1 MTRNGNYRL
10 VLRLPEALRQ
20 RIVDASK
27 RYRRSMNAEIVARLE
42 HSLNGLPGDAS
53 EAGVEPAFFPQLE
66 RTFRRGLSEDE
77 DALIALFRRLS
88 ADQQAALLKL
98 LGG

>member
-1 MTRNGNYRL
+1 MTRSDSYRL
-10 VLRLPEALRQ
+10 VVRLPEALRQ
-20 RIVDASK
+20 RIVEASV
-27 RYRRSMNAEIVARLE
+27 RYRRSMNAEIVVRLE

-66 RTFRRGLSEDE
+66 RAFRRDLSDEE
-77 DALIALFRRLS
+77 DALIALYRRLS
-88 ADQQAALLKL
+88 TSQRVALLQL